1 MLFGRTSGILLHPTC
16 LPSPFGIGDLGP
28 SAYRFVDWLVQAGQ
42 KLWQVLPLGPTGW
55 GNSPYMCFSAFAG
68 NSLLVSPEL
77 LAEAGWLDAAD
88 WQALPQ
94 WQTIQASDP
103 EVVDYETV
111 IPFKLALIRIARHRF
126 EQRATPGQQQAFE
139 TFCQAE
145 KSWLDDYAL
154 FMTLLEQHEGQEW
167 SSWDP
172 ALANRDVDALEQ
184 IRQQQPDK
192 IQEQRFRQ
200 FLFAQQWGSLKTYAN
215 SLDIKIMGD
224 LPIYVAYNSADV
236 WANRELF
243 VLDPEGKPERVAGVP
258 PDYFSP
264 TGQRWGNPLY
274 DWDTLKQSDYAWWIE
289 RMRAT
294 LSLNDCVRID
304 HFRGFESYWAIPG
317 EAETAVEGEWM
328 TGPGADFFEVLADKL
343 GEIPVIAEDLG
354 EITPAVLAL
363 RDQFKLPGMKI
374 LLFAFGGGPDNPYLP
389 FCYDKNYVVYT
400 GTHDNNTA
408 VGWFEQIPEGER
420 QTVLNYLGHLSPDGI
435 HWDLIRLA
443 LASVADLAILPLQ
456 DVMGL
461 GSECRMNFPGTSE
474 NNWTWRYPAERLEQH
489 LADKLAVMGVAYG
502 RILGHELDQRRQQS
516 AQQSMPDPHQP
527 DITHRDALATD

>member
-1 MLFGRTSGILLHPTC
+1 MLFGRMSGILLHPTS
-16 LPSPFGIGDLGP
+16 LPSSFGIGDLGP
-28 SAYRFVDWLVQAGQ
+28 NAYRFVDWLVQAGQ

-68 NSLLVSPEL
+68 SSLLVSPEL
-77 LAEAGWLDAAD
+77 LAEAGWLDPED
-88 WQALPQ
+88 WQQAPE
-94 WQTIQASDP
+94 WEKIQQLDP
-103 EVVDYETV
+103 TRVDYEAV
-111 IPFKLALIRIARHRF
+111 IPFKLGLIRRAAERF
-126 EQRATPGQQQAFE
+126 EERATAEQRQAFE
-139 TFCQAE
+139 VFCEQE
-145 KSWLDDYAL
+145 QGWLEDYAL

-172 ALANRDVDALEQ
+172 LLAARDPGALAQVRRECGEAIREQ
-184 IRQQQPDK
+184 Q
-192 IQEQRFRQ
+192 FRQ
-200 FLFAQQWGSLKTYAN
+200 FLFAQQWGALKAYAN

-224 LPIYVAYNSADV
+224 IPIYVAYNSAEV

-243 VLDPEGKPERVAGVP
+243 VLDPQGKPELVAGVP

-274 DWDTLKQSDYAWWIE
+274 DWEALKKTGYGWWIE
-289 RMRAT
+289 RMRAI

-328 TGPGADFFEVLADKL
+328 VGPGADFFEVLKDKL

-354 EITPAVLAL
+354 EITPEVLEL
-363 RDQFKLPGMKI
+363 RDQFQLPGMKI
-374 LLFAFGGGPDNPYLP
+374 LLFAFGGGTDNPYLP

-408 VGWFEQIPEGER
+408 VGWFNQLSEGER
-420 QTVLNYLGHLSPDGI
+420 HTVINYLGHLSPEGI
-435 HWDLIRLA
+435 HWDLTRLA
-443 LASVADLAILPLQ
+443 LASVADLAIIPLQ

-474 NNWTWRYPAERLEQH
+474 NNWAWRYVPEQLEQH
-489 LADKLAVMGVAYG
+489 FADKLAVMSVAYG
-502 RILGHELDQRRQQS
+502 RILGHELDQRREQS
-516 AQQSMPDPHQP
+516 QHQHPRDPHAE
-527 DITHRDALATD
+527 DLADVDQGQA